1 MKETRR
7 AKALISEYFI
17 FVIFIALV
25 VVLTCLKPSFIQPAN
40 LVNILKQASINGI
53 LAFGM
58 MFVIIAG
65 GFDMSVGSTVAFT
78 GILAAMLGQG
88 QYPIFVPL
96 VVAMLGGLAVGIING
111 VGVSVGNLP
120 PFIMTL
126 GTMTAVRGLAL
137 LISDGKPIIGI
148 SEAYKAVAA
157 SSIFGIPMLA
167 VFLVVIILICSFVL
181 SKTVYGRR
189 VYACGGN
196 LLAAQVSGINTT
208 RIRISTFAIA
218 GLLAGLSGFLMTSRV
233 TIGQPTA
240 AESYEMDAITA
251 CVVGGVSMSG
261 GVGKPWGVVVGCLLI
276 TVIANGLDIMGVSS
290 HWQKIVKG
298 AIIVLAVLIDVKGKS
313 KKHCQLQGSSP
324 VDPRFL
330 SLLFSQ
336 TVRHLNLSAHFCQ
349 HHDSGGKPGIHSCCS
364 HCRYRMA
371 SNSSNPRHISQI
383 VGGLNQG
390 GCHNRQSKSCQRRK
404 NMSVQ

>member
-1 MKETRR
+1 MKKTKS
-7 AKALISEYFI
+7 AKALVSEYFI

-25 VVLTCLKPSFIQPAN
+25 IVLTCLKPSFIQPSN

-65 GFDMSVGSTVAFT
+65 GFDMSVGSTVAFA

-88 QYPIFVPL
+88 QYPLIVPL
-96 VVAMLGGLAVGIING
+96 VIAMLAGLAVGVVNG
-111 VGVSVGNLP
+111 VGVAVGDLP

-137 LISDGKPIIGI
+137 LTSNGKPITGI
-148 SEAYKAVAA
+148 SQEYRAVAA
-157 SSIFGIPMLA
+157 NSIAGIPMLA
-167 VFLVVIILICSFVL
+167 IFLVIVILICSFVL

-196 LLAAQVSGINTT
+196 LQAARVSGINTT
-208 RIRISTFAIA
+208 MIRISTFAIA

-261 GVGKPWGVVVGCLLI
+261 GVGKSWG
-276 TVIANGLDIMGVSS
+276 VIANGLDIMGVSS

-313 KKHCQLQGSSP
+313 KK
-324 VDPRFL
+324 D
-330 SLLFSQ
+330 
-336 TVRHLNLSAHFCQ
+336 
-349 HHDSGGKPGIHSCCS
+349 
-364 HCRYRMA
+364 
-371 SNSSNPRHISQI
+371 
-383 VGGLNQG
+383 
-390 GCHNRQSKSCQRRK
+390 
-404 NMSVQ
+404 

>member
-1 MKETRR
+1 MKETNRT
-7 AKALISEYFI
+7 KAFISEYFI

-25 VVLTCLKPSFIQPAN
+25 VVLTCLKPSFITPGN

-78 GILAAMLGQG
+78 GILAALLGRG
-88 QYPIFVPL
+88 DYPLIVPL
-96 VVAMLGGLAVGIING
+96 IVALLGGLLVGIVNG
-111 VGVSVGNLP
+111 VGVAVGDLP

-137 LISDGKPIIGI
+137 LISKGKPVIGI
-148 SEAYKAVAA
+148 STEYKAVAA
-157 SSIFGIPMLA
+157 STILGVPMLA
-167 VFLVVIILICSFVL
+167 VFLAVIIVICTFVL

-196 LLAAQVSGINTT
+196 LLAARVSGINTT
-208 RIRISTFAIA
+208 KIRISTFAIA
-218 GLLAGLSGFLMTSRV
+218 GLLAGFCGFLMTSRV

-261 GVGKPWGVVVGCLLI
+261 GVGKPWGVVIGCLLI
-276 TVIANGLDIMGVSS
+276 TVIGNGLDIMGVSS

-298 AIIVLAVLIDVKGKS
+298 AIIVLAVLIDIHGKR
-313 KKHCQLQGSSP
+313 KK
-324 VDPRFL
+324 
-330 SLLFSQ
+330 
-336 TVRHLNLSAHFCQ
+336 N
-349 HHDSGGKPGIHSCCS
+349 
-364 HCRYRMA
+364 
-371 SNSSNPRHISQI
+371 
-383 VGGLNQG
+383 
-390 GCHNRQSKSCQRRK
+390 
-404 NMSVQ
+404 

>member
-1 MKETRR
+1 MKKTKS
-7 AKALISEYFI
+7 AKSLLSEYFI

-25 VVLTCLKPSFIQPAN
+25 VVLTCLKPSFIQPSN

-53 LAFGM
+53 LSFGM

-65 GFDMSVGSTVAFT
+65 GFDMSVGSTVAFA
-78 GILAAMLGQG
+78 GIVAALLGQG
-88 QYPIFVPL
+88 QFPLIVPR
-96 VVAMLGGLAVGIING
+96 VVAVLAGLAVGIVNG
-111 VGVSVGNLP
+111 VGVAVGDLP

-137 LISDGKPIIGI
+137 LTSDGKPVTGI
-148 SEAYKAVAA
+148 SDEYKAVAA
-157 SSIFGIPMLA
+157 SSIFGVPMLA
-167 VFLVVIILICSFVL
+167 IFLVIVILICAFVL
-181 SKTVYGRR
+181 AKTVYGRR

-196 LLAAQVSGINTT
+196 LQAARVSGINTT
-208 RIRISTFAIA
+208 LIRISTFAIA

-276 TVIANGLDIMGVSS
+276 TVITNGLDILGVSS

-298 AIIVLAVLIDVKGKS
+298 VIIVLAVLIDVKGKR
-313 KKHCQLQGSSP
+313 KK
-324 VDPRFL
+324 D
-330 SLLFSQ
+330 
-336 TVRHLNLSAHFCQ
+336 
-349 HHDSGGKPGIHSCCS
+349 
-364 HCRYRMA
+364 
-371 SNSSNPRHISQI
+371 
-383 VGGLNQG
+383 
-390 GCHNRQSKSCQRRK
+390 
-404 NMSVQ
+404 

>member
-1 MKETRR
+1 MKQ
-7 AKALISEYFI
+7 KNIKGLISEYFI
-17 FVIFIALV
+17 FLIFIALV
-25 VVLTCLKPSFIQPAN
+25 VVLTCLKPSFIAPTN

-96 VVAMLGGLAVGIING
+96 IVAMLGPLLAGLAVGMVNG
-111 VGVSVGNLP
+111 IGVAIGDLP

-126 GTMTAVRGLAL
+126 GSMTAVRGLAL
-137 LISDGKPIIGI
+137 LTSNGKPITGI
-148 SEAYKAVAA
+148 SKEYKAVAA
-157 SSIFGIPMLA
+157 SSIAGIPMLS
-167 VFLVVIILICSFVL
+167 VFLVIVIIICAFVL

-196 LLAAQVSGINTT
+196 LQAARVSGINTT
-208 RIRISTFAIA
+208 AIRISTFAIA
-218 GLLAGLSGFLMTSRV
+218 GLLAGLCGFLMTSRV

-251 CVVGGVSMSG
+251 CVVGGVSMTG
-261 GVGKPWGVVVGCLLI
+261 GVGKPWGVVIGCLLI

-298 AIIVLAVLIDVKGKS
+298 VIIVVAVLIDVKGKT
-313 KKHCQLQGSSP
+313 KK
-324 VDPRFL
+324 
-330 SLLFSQ
+330 
-336 TVRHLNLSAHFCQ
+336 N
-349 HHDSGGKPGIHSCCS
+349 
-364 HCRYRMA
+364 
-371 SNSSNPRHISQI
+371 
-383 VGGLNQG
+383 
-390 GCHNRQSKSCQRRK
+390 
-404 NMSVQ
+404 

>member
-1 MKETRR
+1 MMKKTRR
-7 AKALISEYFI
+7 IQDLVSEYFI

-25 VVLTCLKPSFIQPAN
+25 IVLTCLKPSFITPGN

-58 MFVIIAG
+58 MFVIVAG

-88 QYPIFVPL
+88 QYPLIVPL
-96 VVAMLGGLAVGIING
+96 VVAMLGGLAVGIVNG
-111 VGVSVGNLP
+111 VGVAVGNLP

-137 LISDGKPIIGI
+137 LASNGKPVIGI
-148 SEAYKAVAA
+148 SPQYKAVAA
-157 SSIFGIPMLA
+157 SSIFGIPMLS
-167 VFLVVIILICSFVL
+167 VFLAVIIMICSFVL
-181 SKTVYGRR
+181 AKTVYGRR

-196 LLAAQVSGINTT
+196 LLAARVSGINTT

-218 GLLAGLSGFLMTSRV
+218 GLLAGLCGFLMTSRV

-290 HWQKIVKG
+290 HWQRIVKG
-298 AIIVLAVLIDVKGKS
+298 AIIVLAVLIDIKGK
-313 KKHCQLQGSSP
+313 
-324 VDPRFL
+324 
-330 SLLFSQ
+330 
-336 TVRHLNLSAHFCQ
+336 
-349 HHDSGGKPGIHSCCS
+349 
-364 HCRYRMA
+364 
-371 SNSSNPRHISQI
+371 
-383 VGGLNQG
+383 NQ
-390 GCHNRQSKSCQRRK
+390 K
-404 NMSVQ
+404 N

>member
-1 MKETRR
+1 MKETKRINT
-7 AKALISEYFI
+7 LISEYFI

-25 VVLTCLKPSFIQPAN
+25 IVLTCLKPSFITPGN

-58 MFVIIAG
+58 MFVIVAG

-88 QYPIFVPL
+88 DYPLIVPL
-96 VVAMLGGLAVGIING
+96 IVAMLAGLAVGVVNG
-111 VGVSVGNLP
+111 VGVAVGNLP

-137 LISDGKPIIGI
+137 LISNGKPVIGI
-148 SEAYKAVAA
+148 SAGYKAVAA
-157 SSIFGIPMLA
+157 SSFCGIPMLA
-167 VFLVVIILICSFVL
+167 VFLAIIIDICSFVL

-196 LLAAQVSGINTT
+196 LLAARVSGI
-208 RIRISTFAIA
+208 
-218 GLLAGLSGFLMTSRV
+218 LAGLCGFLMTSRV

-261 GVGKPWGVVVGCLLI
+261 GVGKPWGVVAGCLLI

-298 AIIVLAVLIDVKGKS
+298 VIIVLAVLIDIKGKS
-313 KKHCQLQGSSP
+313 KKS
-324 VDPRFL
+324 
-330 SLLFSQ
+330 
-336 TVRHLNLSAHFCQ
+336 
-349 HHDSGGKPGIHSCCS
+349 
-364 HCRYRMA
+364 
-371 SNSSNPRHISQI
+371 
-383 VGGLNQG
+383 
-390 GCHNRQSKSCQRRK
+390 
-404 NMSVQ
+404 

>member
-1 MKETRR
+1 MKEKSR
-7 AKALISEYFI
+7 AKSLISEYFI

-96 VVAMLGGLAVGIING
+96 IVAMLGGLAVGVVNG
-111 VGVSVGNLP
+111 VGVAVGNLP

-148 SEAYKAVAA
+148 SESYKAVAA

-167 VFLVVIILICSFVL
+167 VFLVITILLCSFVL

-208 RIRISTFAIA
+208 KIRISTFAIA

-233 TIGQPTA
+233 TIAQPTA

-251 CVVGGVSMSG
+251 CVVGGVSMTG
-261 GVGKPWGVVVGCLLI
+261 GVGKPW
-276 TVIANGLDIMGVSS
+276 A
-290 HWQKIVKG
+290 W
-298 AIIVLAVLIDVKGKS
+298 
-313 KKHCQLQGSSP
+313 
-324 VDPRFL
+324 
-330 SLLFSQ
+330 
-336 TVRHLNLSAHFCQ
+336 
-349 HHDSGGKPGIHSCCS
+349 
-364 HCRYRMA
+364 
-371 SNSSNPRHISQI
+371 
-383 VGGLNQG
+383 
-390 GCHNRQSKSCQRRK
+390 
-404 NMSVQ
+404 

>member
-1 MKETRR
+1 MKQTKS

-25 VVLTCLKPSFIQPAN
+25 VVLTILKPSFIQPSN

-65 GFDMSVGSTVAFT
+65 GFDMSVGSTVAFA

-88 QYPIFVPL
+88 QYPLIVPL
-96 VVAMLGGLAVGIING
+96 VVAILAGLVVGIVNG
-111 VGVSVGNLP
+111 VGVSVGDLP

-126 GTMTAVRGLAL
+126 GSMTAVRGLAL
-137 LISDGKPIIGI
+137 LTSNGKPITGI
-148 SEAYKAVAA
+148 SPEYRAVAA
-157 SSIFGIPMLA
+157 NSFLGIPMLA
-167 VFLVVIILICSFVL
+167 IFLVIVILICSFVL

-196 LLAAQVSGINTT
+196 LQAARVSGINTT
-208 RIRISTFAIA
+208 LIRISTFAIA

-298 AIIVLAVLIDVKGKS
+298 LIIVLAVLIDVKGKG
-313 KKHCQLQGSSP
+313 KK
-324 VDPRFL
+324 
-330 SLLFSQ
+330 
-336 TVRHLNLSAHFCQ
+336 N
-349 HHDSGGKPGIHSCCS
+349 
-364 HCRYRMA
+364 
-371 SNSSNPRHISQI
+371 
-383 VGGLNQG
+383 
-390 GCHNRQSKSCQRRK
+390 
-404 NMSVQ
+404 

>member
-1 MKETRR
+1 MKKTKS
-7 AKALISEYFI
+7 AKSLLSEYFI

-25 VVLTCLKPSFIQPAN
+25 VVLTCLKPSFIQPSN

-53 LAFGM
+53 LSFGM

-65 GFDMSVGSTVAFT
+65 GFDMSVGSTVAFA
-78 GILAAMLGQG
+78 GIVAALLGQG
-88 QYPIFVPL
+88 QFPLIVPL
-96 VVAMLGGLAVGIING
+96 VVAMLAGLAVGIVNG
-111 VGVSVGNLP
+111 VGVAVGDLP

-137 LISDGKPIIGI
+137 LTSDGKPVTGI
-148 SEAYKAVAA
+148 SESYKAVAA
-157 SSIFGIPMLA
+157 TSVAGIPMLA
-167 VFLVVIILICSFVL
+167 IFLVIVILICSFVL
-181 SKTVYGRR
+181 AKTVYGRR

-196 LLAAQVSGINTT
+196 LQAARVSGINTT
-208 RIRISTFAIA
+208 LIRISTFAIA

-276 TVIANGLDIMGVSS
+276 TVITNGLDILGVSS

-298 AIIVLAVLIDVKGKS
+298 VIIVLAVLIDVKGKR
-313 KKHCQLQGSSP
+313 KK
-324 VDPRFL
+324 D
-330 SLLFSQ
+330 
-336 TVRHLNLSAHFCQ
+336 
-349 HHDSGGKPGIHSCCS
+349 
-364 HCRYRMA
+364 
-371 SNSSNPRHISQI
+371 
-383 VGGLNQG
+383 
-390 GCHNRQSKSCQRRK
+390 
-404 NMSVQ
+404 

>member
-1 MKETRR
+1 MKEKRNV
-7 AKALISEYFI
+7 KALISEYFI

-25 VVLTCLKPSFIQPAN
+25 VVLTCLKPSFIGPTN
-40 LVNILKQASINGI
+40 LMNILKQASINGI

-58 MFVIIAG
+58 MFVIVAG
-65 GFDMSVGSTVAFT
+65 GFDMSVGSTVAFA
-78 GILAAMLGQG
+78 GILAAMTGQG
-88 QYPIFVPL
+88 NYPLIVPL
-96 VVAMLGGLAVGIING
+96 LVAMLAGLLVGVVNG
-111 VGVSVGNLP
+111 VGVAVGNLP

-137 LISDGKPIIGI
+137 LISNGKPVIGI
-148 SEAYKAVAA
+148 SQEYRAVAA
-157 SSIFGIPMLA
+157 STFCGIPMLA
-167 VFLVVIILICSFVL
+167 VFLAIIIVICSFVL

-196 LLAAQVSGINTT
+196 LLAARVSGINTT
-208 RIRISTFAIA
+208 KIRVSTFAIA

-298 AIIVLAVLIDVKGKS
+298 LIIVLAVLIDINGKN
-313 KKHCQLQGSSP
+313 KK
-324 VDPRFL
+324 
-330 SLLFSQ
+330 
-336 TVRHLNLSAHFCQ
+336 
-349 HHDSGGKPGIHSCCS
+349 K
-364 HCRYRMA
+364 
-371 SNSSNPRHISQI
+371 
-383 VGGLNQG
+383 
-390 GCHNRQSKSCQRRK
+390 
-404 NMSVQ
+404 

>member
-1 MKETRR
+1 MKEKSR
-7 AKALISEYFI
+7 AKSLISEYFI

-25 VVLTCLKPSFIQPAN
+25 IVLTCLKPSFIQPSN

-53 LAFGM
+53 LSFGM

-78 GILAAMLGQG
+78 GIVAALLGQG
-88 QYPIFVPL
+88 QYPLIVPL
-96 VVAMLGGLAVGIING
+96 VIAMLAGLAVGVING
-111 VGVSVGNLP
+111 VGVSIGDLP

-137 LISDGKPIIGI
+137 LLCNGKPVTGI
-148 SEAYKAVAA
+148 SQEYRAVAA
-157 SSIFGIPMLA
+157 QSFFGVPMLA
-167 VFLVVIILICSFVL
+167 VFLVIVIAICSFVL
-181 SKTVYGRR
+181 AKTVYGRR

-196 LLAAQVSGINTT
+196 LQAARVSGINTT
-208 RIRISTFAIA
+208 LIRISTFSIA
-218 GLLAGLSGFLMTSRV
+218 GLLAGLCGFLMTSRV

-298 AIIVLAVLIDVKGKS
+298 AIIVLAVLIDVKGKR
-313 KKHCQLQGSSP
+313 KK
-324 VDPRFL
+324 D
-330 SLLFSQ
+330 
-336 TVRHLNLSAHFCQ
+336 
-349 HHDSGGKPGIHSCCS
+349 
-364 HCRYRMA
+364 
-371 SNSSNPRHISQI
+371 
-383 VGGLNQG
+383 
-390 GCHNRQSKSCQRRK
+390 
-404 NMSVQ
+404 

>member
-1 MKETRR
+1 MKDTKRT
-7 AKALISEYFI
+7 KALISEYFI

-25 VVLTCLKPSFIQPAN
+25 IVLACLKPSFIQPGN

-78 GILAAMLGQG
+78 GVLAAMLGQG
-88 QYPIFVPL
+88 QYPLIVPL
-96 VVAMLGGLAVGIING
+96 PVGVVNG
-111 VGVSVGNLP
+111 VGVAVGDLP

-137 LISDGKPIIGI
+137 LISNGKPVIGI
-148 SEAYKAVAA
+148 SAEYKAVAA
-157 SSIFGIPMLA
+157 SSVLGVPMLA
-167 VFLVVIILICSFVL
+167 VFLVVIIIICSFVL
-181 SKTVYGRR
+181 AKTVYGRR

-196 LLAAQVSGINTT
+196 LLAARVSGINTT
-208 RIRISTFAIA
+208 KIRISTFAIA

-233 TIGQPTA
+233 TIGQPNA

-261 GVGKPWGVVVGCLLI
+261 GVGKSWGVVVGCLLI

-298 AIIVLAVLIDVKGKS
+298 AIIVLAVLLDIKGKG
-313 KKHCQLQGSSP
+313 KK
-324 VDPRFL
+324 
-330 SLLFSQ
+330 
-336 TVRHLNLSAHFCQ
+336 N
-349 HHDSGGKPGIHSCCS
+349 
-364 HCRYRMA
+364 
-371 SNSSNPRHISQI
+371 
-383 VGGLNQG
+383 
-390 GCHNRQSKSCQRRK
+390 
-404 NMSVQ
+404 

>member
-1 MKETRR
+1 MKETKRTR
-7 AKALISEYFI
+7 SFISEYFI

-25 VVLTCLKPSFIQPAN
+25 IILACLKPSFISPRN

-58 MFVIIAG
+58 MFVIVAG

-88 QYPIFVPL
+88 NYPIIVPL
-96 VVAMLGGLAVGIING
+96 AVAMLAGLA
-111 VGVSVGNLP
+111 VGNLP

-137 LISDGKPIIGI
+137 LISNGKPVIGI
-148 SEAYKAVAA
+148 SAEYKAIAA
-157 SSIFGIPMLA
+157 SSVMGIPMLA
-167 VFLVVIILICSFVL
+167 IFLAVIIAVCAFVL

-196 LLAAQVSGINTT
+196 LLAAKVSGINTT
-208 RIRISTFAIA
+208 MIRVSTFAIA

-298 AIIVLAVLIDVKGKS
+298 LIIVLAVLIDIKGKS
-313 KKHCQLQGSSP
+313 KK
-324 VDPRFL
+324 
-330 SLLFSQ
+330 
-336 TVRHLNLSAHFCQ
+336 N
-349 HHDSGGKPGIHSCCS
+349 
-364 HCRYRMA
+364 
-371 SNSSNPRHISQI
+371 
-383 VGGLNQG
+383 
-390 GCHNRQSKSCQRRK
+390 
-404 NMSVQ
+404 

>member
-1 MKETRR
+1 M
-7 AKALISEYFI
+7 I
-17 FVIFIALV
+17 
-25 VVLTCLKPSFIQPAN
+25 VLTCLKPSFIQPGN

-78 GILAAMLGQG
+78 GVLAAMLGQG
-88 QYPIFVPL
+88 QYPLIVPL
-96 VVAMLGGLAVGIING
+96 LVAMLAGLAVGVVNG
-111 VGVSVGNLP
+111 VGVAVGDLP

-137 LISDGKPIIGI
+137 LISNGKPVIGI
-148 SEAYKAVAA
+148 SAEYKAIAA
-157 SSIFGIPMLA
+157 SSVLGVPMLA
-167 VFLVVIILICSFVL
+167 VFLVVVILICSFVL
-181 SKTVYGRR
+181 AKTVYGRR

-196 LLAAQVSGINTT
+196 LLAARVSGINTT
-208 RIRISTFAIA
+208 KIRISTFAIA

-233 TIGQPTA
+233 TIGQPNA

-261 GVGKPWGVVVGCLLI
+261 GVGKSWGVVVGCLLI

-298 AIIVLAVLIDVKGKS
+298 AIIVLAVLLDIKGKG
-313 KKHCQLQGSSP
+313 KK
-324 VDPRFL
+324 
-330 SLLFSQ
+330 
-336 TVRHLNLSAHFCQ
+336 N
-349 HHDSGGKPGIHSCCS
+349 
-364 HCRYRMA
+364 
-371 SNSSNPRHISQI
+371 
-383 VGGLNQG
+383 
-390 GCHNRQSKSCQRRK
+390 
-404 NMSVQ
+404 